1 MDSLYG
7 DGETFFRDRFDDA
20 ILQFLT
26 GPVGKGQAQDFR
38 PLGLLL
44 GYDMG
49 YPGCQ
54 DTGLA
59 GSAGALSK
67 IDWDSSLTT
76 CCCCSFKFM
85 LFLRSVASFFIV
97 TQSLDGG
104 YCLTIERRILID
116 SHLSF

>member
-1 MDSLYG
+1 VDSLYG

-59 GSAGALSK
+59 GSG
-67 IDWDSSLTT
+67 
-76 CCCCSFKFM
+76 
-85 LFLRSVASFFIV
+85 RGV
-97 TQSLDGG
+97 
-104 YCLTIERRILID
+104 E
-116 SHLSF
+116 